1 MVKKIA
7 AFDIFGTCFGARA
20 RIAGPARIGSEERT
34 S

>member
-7 AFDIFGTCFGARA
+7 AFDIFGTCFGARM
-20 RIAGPARIGSEERT
+20 AGLARIGEST